1 MFFEQLNKK
10 SSIKSNLNR
19 TSTVIEIEMLLNLL
33 QMGGPIDEETLS
45 LILMA
50 AFAGGDI
57 LLLKLGLKITKAR
70 ERTRMKWVAVSFLIQ
85 FGVIFIISSPM
96 FLLGFAGAFHG
107 GIGLIIPII
116 ILMIILC
123 TFIDLNVINVI
134 HQVGLKRSL
143 IVVSIILLPIV
154 FIMAN
159 MGSILSGPTGF

>member
-1 MFFEQLNKK
+1 MNKK

-33 QMGGPIDEETLS
+33 QMGGPLNKEIVL

-57 LLLKLGLKITKAR
+57 LLLKLGLAITKAQK
-70 ERTRMKWVAVSFLIQ
+70 RTRMKWVAVSFLIQ

-96 FLLGFAGAFHG
+96 FLLGFAGAFNG
-107 GIGLIIPII
+107 NPGVIIPI
-116 ILMIILC
+116 IILC
-123 TFIDLNVINVI
+123 TFIDLNIINVI

-143 IVVSIILLPIV
+143 VVVLLIIVPIV
-154 FIMAN
+154 FIMVN
-159 MGSILSGPTGF
+159 IGFILSGPTGLP

>member
-1 MFFEQLNKK
+1 MFFKQLNKK

-33 QMGGPIDEETLS
+33 QMGGPIDKETLS

-85 FGVIFIISSPM
+85 FGVIFIISSPL
-96 FLLGFAGAFHG
+96 FLLGFAGKFDG
-107 GIGLIIPII
+107 DPEVVIPI
-116 ILMIILC
+116 IILC

-154 FIMAN
+154 FIMVN
-159 MGSILSGPTGF
+159 MASLLSGPTGF

>member
-1 MFFEQLNKK
+1 MCFLSNLINK

-33 QMGGPIDEETLS
+33 QMGGVLNEETSL

-50 AFAGGDI
+50 AFAGVDI
-57 LLLKLGLKITKAR
+57 LLLRLGLVITKAKKR
-70 ERTRMKWVAVSFLIQ
+70 KRMKWVAASFLIQ

-96 FLLGFAGAFHG
+96 FLLGFSGAFHG
-107 GIGLIIPII
+107 EPGVIIPII
-116 ILMIILC
+116 ILS

-143 IVVSIILLPIV
+143 VIVLIIILPII
-154 FIMAN
+154 FIMVN
-159 MGSILSGPTGF
+159 LGSVLSNPTGF